1 MANEFAK
8 TSANYQLA
16 LDELDKREIQKR
28 NELRSLS
35 N

>member
-1 MANEFAK
+1 MASEFAK
-8 TSANYQLA
+8 TSTDYQLA

-35 N
+35 S

>member
-1 MANEFAK
+1 MASEFAK
-8 TSANYQLA
+8 TSTDYQLA